1 MKKHI
6 EVQAIFWLLIKKMI
20 KILKPCEWM
29 VSSDLWWETENSIS
43 TYKIV
48 GASDWFRI
56 LVGKDKII
64 KDP

>member
-1 MKKHI
+1 
-6 EVQAIFWLLIKKMI
+6 MI